1 MEMKNPVENLSST
14 TSNDIEFEFSGT
26 TNAQVVTERGFE
38 CELDGEVIA
47 CTDDTSESFTSS
59 EEFNNL
65 PEGTH
70 TFTVRAFVVIFDGE
84 TPTTIEDQTPESFT
98 WTIEDNNPPPDD
110 NNPPPDDNNPP
121 PDDNNPPPDDNNPPS
136 NNNNNPPSNNNNNPP
151 SNNNNNPPSNNN
163 NNPPSNDGPSQV
175 PNEAGGTPDSG
186 VTPFGNGPTGASPFG
201 NGPTGASPFSP
212 ITPVAIDPS
221 IPRDITIYVQQYQ
234 NPGPISA
241 KYGTQVGNQ
250 CLLQL
255 DRDLLRNPENMS
267 QIRDQ
272 ILSQENMSK
281 IFSKDNSIV
290 TLDGQL
296 DIYGEISLP
305 NTPSNN
311 HTTTNSTLDKKL
323 SPINSTTKLEPKIK
337 TEPPIQLLDLMT
349 IGNITIAKINNCN
362 EATLEKIGNFT
373 QLNLLSDTNVTK
385 QQQPAF
391 TSSNFTK
398 VDLVSDTNVTKQQL
412 QPAIAINATT
422 NDSLKSSSAFPS
434 SGLNITWDED
444 LPNTIRS
451 LTNNTNNTNVE
462 ILTKQELEN
471 SAITKQTL
479 SNVTFYQFTPMDI
492 SRTLLNETIN
502 NLVGKNQTLISPVSN
517 QTSQEVDQNQI
528 NKIGSL
534 PPGGSEPIDIVIVDT
549 GVSLTH
555 PDLSVYRSLSFVDGN
570 LSTNPDLTDDKNGH
584 GSHITGIINAKDNG
598 FGIIGIVPED
608 NIRIW
613 SMKVC
618 GDDGI
623 CSISN
628 QLKAI
633 EYITNNADI
642 LDIVNYSIEN
652 PYSKLF
658 EQAISQSVKAGITYV
673 AAAGNFGKN
682 ATLTTSP
689 ASNPDVITVSAI
701 GDSDG
706 KCGGLGPLLDNGTM
720 MDDTFGNF
728 SNFGPSIDVAAPGVD
743 ILSTFNGTAYGILT
757 GTSMAVP
764 HVTGLAGY
772 LKTINPDASPDEIRE
787 MIIKSGSSPSS
798 QCQENK
804 GIGYFKGDLD
814 DIPEPLLILP
824 KNLLRDDSIIGV
836 DANSKDNIKIN
847 VTKGV
852 PTTKLPTT
860 PTKTNATKQELP
872 TTTKT
877 TKTNATK
884 QELPT
889 TTTTIKKPIVENQTS
904 GKTKTNATKQELP
917 TTTTK
922 LPTTTKTNA
931 TKQELPTTTTTIKKP
946 IVENQTSGKTKTNAT
961 KQELPTKIP
970 VTPTKTNATKQ
981 ELPTKI
987 PVTPTKTNATKQE
1000 LPTKIPVTPTKTNA
1014 TKQELPTKIPVTSTK
1029 TNATKQELPT
1039 PT

>member
-1 MEMKNPVENLSST
+1 M
-14 TSNDIEFEFSGT
+14 
-26 TNAQVVTERGFE
+26 TERGFE

-84 TPTTIEDQTPESFT
+84 TPTTIEDQTPETFT

-136 NNNNNPPSNNNNNPP
+136 DNNNPPSNNNNNPP

-255 DRDLLRNPENMS
+255 DRDLLLNPENMS

-362 EATLEKIGNFT
+362 EATLEKLGNFT
-373 QLNLLSDTNVTK
+373 KVDLVSDTNVTK

-451 LTNNTNNTNVE
+451 LTNNTNNTNVD

-534 PPGGSEPIDIVIVDT
+534 LPPGGSEPIDIVIVDT

-555 PDLSVYRSLSFVDGN
+555 PDLSVYRSLSFVNGN

-623 CSISN
+623 CSISD

-706 KCGGLGPLLDNGTM
+706 KCGGLVHSWIM
-720 MDDTFGNF
+720 
-728 SNFGPSIDVAAPGVD
+728 V
-743 ILSTFNGTAYGILT
+743 
-757 GTSMAVP
+757 
-764 HVTGLAGY
+764 
-772 LKTINPDASPDEIRE
+772 
-787 MIIKSGSSPSS
+787 
-798 QCQENK
+798 Q
-804 GIGYFKGDLD
+804 
-814 DIPEPLLILP
+814 
-824 KNLLRDDSIIGV
+824 
-836 DANSKDNIKIN
+836 
-847 VTKGV
+847 
-852 PTTKLPTT
+852 
-860 PTKTNATKQELP
+860 
-872 TTTKT
+872 
-877 TKTNATK
+877 
-884 QELPT
+884 
-889 TTTTIKKPIVENQTS
+889 
-904 GKTKTNATKQELP
+904 
-917 TTTTK
+917 
-922 LPTTTKTNA
+922 
-931 TKQELPTTTTTIKKP
+931 
-946 IVENQTSGKTKTNAT
+946 
-961 KQELPTKIP
+961 
-970 VTPTKTNATKQ
+970 
-981 ELPTKI
+981 
-987 PVTPTKTNATKQE
+987 
-1000 LPTKIPVTPTKTNA
+1000 
-1014 TKQELPTKIPVTSTK
+1014 
-1029 TNATKQELPT
+1029 
-1039 PT
+1039 

>member
-1 MEMKNPVENLSST
+1 MDLLAPLAT
-14 TSNDIEFEFSGT
+14 
-26 TNAQVVTERGFE
+26 
-38 CELDGEVIA
+38 
-47 CTDDTSESFTSS
+47 
-59 EEFNNL
+59 
-65 PEGTH
+65 
-70 TFTVRAFVVIFDGE
+70 
-84 TPTTIEDQTPESFT
+84 
-98 WTIEDNNPPPDD
+98 
-110 NNPPPDDNNPP
+110 
-121 PDDNNPPPDDNNPPS
+121 
-136 NNNNNPPSNNNNNPP
+136 
-151 SNNNNNPPSNNN
+151 
-163 NNPPSNDGPSQV
+163 
-175 PNEAGGTPDSG
+175 
-186 VTPFGNGPTGASPFG
+186 PFG

-221 IPRDITIYVQQYQ
+221 IPRDITVYVQQYQ
-234 NPGPISA
+234 NPGLISA

-255 DRDLLRNPENMS
+255 DRELLLNPENMS

-272 ILSQENMSK
+272 IVSQENMSK
-281 IFSKDNSIV
+281 LFSKDDSLV

-305 NTPSNN
+305 NTQSSNQTN
-311 HTTTNSTLDKKL
+311 TTTNSTLDMKL
-323 SPINSTTKLEPKIK
+323 SPSNSTTKMEPKVK
-337 TEPPIQLLDLMT
+337 TEQPIQLLDLIT
-349 IGNITIAKINNCN
+349 IGNITIAKIDNCN
-362 EATLEKIGNFT
+362 QTTLDKLGNFT
-373 QLNLLSDTNVTK
+373 TLDLESTTNVTK

-398 VDLVSDTNVTKQQL
+398 VDLESDTNVTKQQ

-422 NDSLKSSSAFPS
+422 NDSLKSSSALPS

-451 LTNNTNNTNVE
+451 LTNNTNNTNVD

-479 SNVTFYQFTPMDI
+479 SNVTFYQFTPLDI

-502 NLVGKNQTLISPVSN
+502 KLVGVNQTLISPGIVIN
-517 QTSQEVDQNQI
+517 QTSQIVDQNQI
-528 NKIGSL
+528 NKTVSL
-534 PPGGSEPIDIVIVDT
+534 KPAAAVSSEPIDIVIVDT
-549 GVSLTH
+549 GVSLIH

-598 FGIIGIVPED
+598 FGIVGIVPED

-623 CSISN
+623 CSISD

-642 LDIVNYSIEN
+642 IDIVNYSIEN

-706 KCGGLGPLLDNGTM
+706 KCGGHGPLLDGGRM

-772 LKTINPDASPDEIRE
+772 LKTINPNAGPDEIKE

-824 KNLLRDDSIIGV
+824 KNLIRDDSIIGV
-836 DANSKDNIKIN
+836 DANSKDKIQ
-847 VTKGV
+847 
-852 PTTKLPTT
+852 
-860 PTKTNATKQELP
+860 TNATKQELP
-872 TTTKT
+872 
-877 TKTNATK
+877 
-884 QELPT
+884 
-889 TTTTIKKPIVENQTS
+889 TTTIKKPIVENQTS
-904 GKTKTNATKQELP
+904 DKTKTNATKQELP
-917 TTTTK
+917 TT
-922 LPTTTKTNA
+922 
-931 TKQELPTTTTTIKKP
+931 
-946 IVENQTSGKTKTNAT
+946 
-961 KQELPTKIP
+961 PTKIP

-981 ELPTKI
+981 ELPTTTIKKCY
-987 PVTPTKTNATKQE
+987 KTR
-1000 LPTKIPVTPTKTNA
+1000 ITNNNN
-1014 TKQELPTKIPVTSTK
+1014 KE
-1029 TNATKQELPT
+1029 TNCRKSNYR
-1039 PT
+1039 

>member
-1 MEMKNPVENLSST
+1 M
-14 TSNDIEFEFSGT
+14 
-26 TNAQVVTERGFE
+26 
-38 CELDGEVIA
+38 
-47 CTDDTSESFTSS
+47 
-59 EEFNNL
+59 
-65 PEGTH
+65 
-70 TFTVRAFVVIFDGE
+70 
-84 TPTTIEDQTPESFT
+84 
-98 WTIEDNNPPPDD
+98 
-110 NNPPPDDNNPP
+110 
-121 PDDNNPPPDDNNPPS
+121 
-136 NNNNNPPSNNNNNPP
+136 
-151 SNNNNNPPSNNN
+151 
-163 NNPPSNDGPSQV
+163 
-175 PNEAGGTPDSG
+175 
-186 VTPFGNGPTGASPFG
+186 
-201 NGPTGASPFSP
+201 
-212 ITPVAIDPS
+212 
-221 IPRDITIYVQQYQ
+221 
-234 NPGPISA
+234 
-241 KYGTQVGNQ
+241 
-250 CLLQL
+250 QL
-255 DRDLLRNPENMS
+255 DRDLLLNPENMS

-272 ILSQENMSK
+272 ILNQENMSK
-281 IFSKDNSIV
+281 LFSKDDSLV

-305 NTPSNN
+305 NTPSSNQTN
-311 HTTTNSTLDKKL
+311 ANSTLDKQL
-323 SPINSTTKLEPKIK
+323 SPITNTTKLEPKIK
-337 TEPPIQLLDLMT
+337 TEPPIQLIDLMT

-362 EATLEKIGNFT
+362 QTTLEKLGNFT
-373 QLNLLSDTNVTK
+373 KVDLESDTNVTK

-398 VDLVSDTNVTKQQL
+398 VDLESDTNVTKQQ

-434 SGLNITWDED
+434 SGLNITWDAD

-451 LTNNTNNTNVE
+451 LTNNTNNTNVD

-479 SNVTFYQFTPMDI
+479 SNVTFYQFTPLDI

-502 NLVGKNQTLISPVSN
+502 KLVGINQTFISQVIN
-517 QTSQEVDQNQI
+517 QTSQVDDQNQI

-534 PPGGSEPIDIVIVDT
+534 PQAGSEPIDIVIVDT

-555 PDLSVYRSLSFVDGN
+555 PDLSVYRSLSFVNGN
-570 LSTNPDLTDDKNGH
+570 LSTNPQLTDDKNGH
-584 GSHITGIINAKDNG
+584 GSHIAGIINAKDNG
-598 FGIIGIVPED
+598 FGIVGIIPED

-623 CSISN
+623 CSISD
-628 QLKAI
+628 QIKAI

-642 LDIVNYSIEN
+642 IDIVNYSIEN

-658 EQAISQSVKAGITYV
+658 EQAISESVKAGITYI

-682 ATLTTSP
+682 ASLTTSP

-706 KCGGLGPLLDNGTM
+706 KCGGLGPLLDGGRM

-728 SNFGPSIDVAAPGVD
+728 SNFGPSIDIAAPGVD
-743 ILSTFNGTAYGILT
+743 IMSTFNGTAYGILT

-764 HVTGLAGY
+764 HVVGLAGY

-787 MIIKSGSSPSS
+787 MIIQSGSSPSS

-836 DANSKDNIKIN
+836 DATTKDNIQ
-847 VTKGV
+847 
-852 PTTKLPTT
+852 
-860 PTKTNATKQELP
+860 TNITKQELP
-872 TTTKT
+872 
-877 TKTNATK
+877 
-884 QELPT
+884 
-889 TTTTIKKPIVENQTS
+889 
-904 GKTKTNATKQELP
+904 
-917 TTTTK
+917 TK

-946 IVENQTSGKTKTNAT
+946 IVENQTSGKTKINAT

-987 PVTPTKTNATKQE
+987 PTTQQKLMLQNKNYQ
-1000 LPTKIPVTPTKTNA
+1000 
-1014 TKQELPTKIPVTSTK
+1014 Q
-1029 TNATKQELPT
+1029 QQQQ
-1039 PT
+1039 